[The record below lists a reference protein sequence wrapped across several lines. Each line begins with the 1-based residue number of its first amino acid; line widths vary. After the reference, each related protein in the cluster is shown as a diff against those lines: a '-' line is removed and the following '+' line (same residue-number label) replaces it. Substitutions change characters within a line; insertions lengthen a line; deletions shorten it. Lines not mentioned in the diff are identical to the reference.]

1 MSSPVTMAVN
11 PDRANEILADFH
23 QRVDGIVRKNG
34 LDHHG
39 KSNALASVDAMKN
52 YYVNTVMTTLTLP
65 VTSEGEL
72 LSEMNVALVQIE
84 RLTKQIATQEAT
96 QIAAIGSAV
105 NKSVPADSRMW
116 NNVIMDTAS
125 RIEKI
130 STMFADQINN
140 MPKSLRARI
149 DSDFA
154 GVLDAINDNFN
165 RDPSPG
171 NANIV
176 AAQVKNS
183 LDAIEK
189 DLSAAATAVMK
200 ASIESLVQQKMTEV
214 QEKELSLQSTEAGM
228 TKPQIDGYR
237 RIVKEVRKMILEL
250 GNSNYL
256 VYDKVIRNQK
266 LANIDSKISILET
279 LRVNSSGVAQS
290 LSGYF
295 GNTSKRPNRRT
306 PALNG
311 VGSTIGMNT
320 AIIGAAAKNFRKGIP
335 PGFAGFAGKMTKE
348 NIANQHPPGTSKS
361 HIDAMFHYMSKGM
374 SFEEAHNK
382 ANREGFTPAS
392 HDKNFGGGPNPFV

>member
-52 YYVNTVMTTLTLP
+52 DYVNTVMSTLTLP

-295 GNTSKRPNRRT
+295 GNTSKRTTRRT

-320 AIIGAAAKNFRKGIP
+320 AIIGAAPKNFRKGIP

-348 NIANQHPPGTSKS
+348 NIANQYPPGTAKS
-361 HIDAMFHYMSKGM
+361 Y
-374 SFEEAHNK
+374 
-382 ANREGFTPAS
+382 
-392 HDKNFGGGPNPFV
+392 

>member
-1 MSSPVTMAVN
+1 MAVN

-39 KSNALASVDAMKN
+39 KSSALASIEAMKAD
-52 YYVNTVMTTLTLP
+52 YVNTVMNTMTLP

-72 LSEMNVALVQIE
+72 LSEMNVAIVQIE
-84 RLTKQIATQEAT
+84 RLAKQMATQESS

-105 NKSVPADSRMW
+105 NKSAPADSRIW
-116 NNVIMDTAS
+116 NNVIMDAAS

-130 STMFADQINN
+130 TTMFADQINN
-140 MPKSLRARI
+140 MPKALRARI
-149 DSDFA
+149 DDDFA
-154 GVLDAINDNFN
+154 KVLDAINDNFN

-189 DLSAAATAVMK
+189 DLTAAANAVMK
-200 ASIESLVQQKMTEV
+200 ASIESIVQQKMTEV
-214 QEKELSLQSTEAGM
+214 QEKELALQSTESGM

-237 RIVKEVRKMILEL
+237 RIVKEVRGMILEL

-295 GNTSKRPNRRT
+295 GNTAKRVTRRT
-306 PALNG
+306 ASING
-311 VGSTIGMNT
+311 IGTTLGMRSES
-320 AIIGAAAKNFRKGIP
+320 IGAAAKNFRKGIP
-335 PGFAGFAGKMTKE
+335 PGFAGFAGTMTKD
-348 NIANQHPPGTSKS
+348 NIANQHPPGTAQS
-361 HIDAMFHYMSKGM
+361 HIDAMHHYMSKGM
-374 SFEEAHNK
+374 SFEDAHNK
-382 ANREGFTPAS
+382 ANREGYTPAS
-392 HDKNFGGGPNPFV
+392 HDKNFGGGAYPFV

>member
-1 MSSPVTMAVN
+1 
-11 PDRANEILADFH
+11 
-23 QRVDGIVRKNG
+23 
-34 LDHHG
+34 
-39 KSNALASVDAMKN
+39 
-52 YYVNTVMTTLTLP
+52 
-65 VTSEGEL
+65 
-72 LSEMNVALVQIE
+72 
-84 RLTKQIATQEAT
+84 
-96 QIAAIGSAV
+96 
-105 NKSVPADSRMW
+105 
-116 NNVIMDTAS
+116 
-125 RIEKI
+125 
-130 STMFADQINN
+130 
-140 MPKSLRARI
+140 
-149 DSDFA
+149 
-154 GVLDAINDNFN
+154 
-165 RDPSPG
+165 
-171 NANIV
+171 
-176 AAQVKNS
+176 
-183 LDAIEK
+183 
-189 DLSAAATAVMK
+189 
-200 ASIESLVQQKMTEV
+200 
-214 QEKELSLQSTEAGM
+214 M

-295 GNTSKRPNRRT
+295 GNTAKRPTRRS

-320 AIIGAAAKNFRKGIP
+320 AIIGAAPKNFRKGIP

-348 NIANQHPPGTSKS
+348 NIANQHPPGTAKS